1 MTEKDF
7 KFKVFAPTKKDKD
20 TLEKSVELNSDG
32 TLTVEGVASTTNVDL
47 QDEVVSISAIE
58 SMRKQA
64 TNLNLH
70 GDHHYNLFDGV
81 IGSITEAKTT
91 DNGAL
96 YIKATIL
103 SKYAKDIKDMLDI
116 GINLGFS
123 IGGIPEFK
131 GREVSDIKL
140 LEISLTA
147 MPANW
152 DTFGTVEVSKGLFES
167 TCISGACYNI
177 QKEAMKNMAN
187 NDEVNDSLTF
197 DDVKNLFNELMAEKE
212 QTLSE
217 DIISKITPELE
228 KIAQEVYD
236 KNTPQD
242 DNTDDGDA
250 GDANTEPTVDI
261 SKALT
266 EINEN
271 ITETVNTNIKNIFE
285 SEEFTEALAGKMFK
299 NLDMN
304 RNPQSTT
311 TNSIPQITDNNTET
325 KKTWTSEEA
334 ADMFLKNLEKKDPVL
349 ALFNK

>member
-1 MTEKDF
+1 
-7 KFKVFAPTKKDKD
+7 
-20 TLEKSVELNSDG
+20 
-32 TLTVEGVASTTNVDL
+32 
-47 QDEVVSISAIE
+47 
-58 SMRKQA
+58 
-64 TNLNLH
+64 
-70 GDHHYNLFDGV
+70 
-81 IGSITEAKTT
+81 
-91 DNGAL
+91 
-96 YIKATIL
+96 
-103 SKYAKDIKDMLDI
+103 
-116 GINLGFS
+116 
-123 IGGIPEFK
+123 
-131 GREVSDIKL
+131 
-140 LEISLTA
+140 
-147 MPANW
+147 
-152 DTFGTVEVSKGLFES
+152 
-167 TCISGACYNI
+167 
-177 QKEAMKNMAN
+177 MAN